1 MSGRARSPV
10 AKKKLE
16 RKTLRERIEEQ
27 QKSNTDLPP
36 KGDLSKKSKVNQ
48 TMIDMTEAEIQNMQ
62 DLMLHDNTY
71 LQDKS
76 VKKVSIATLKRRQNM
91 LN

>member
-1 MSGRARSPV
+1 MTGRNRSPQI
-10 AKKKLE
+10 KKRAE

-27 QKSNTDLPP
+27 QKANNDLPP
-36 KGDLSKKSKVNQ
+36 KPEPKKSKVNQ
-48 TMIDMTEAEIQNMQ
+48 TMIDMTEAELQNMQ
-62 DLMLHDNTY
+62 DLMLHDNNY